1 MGHVFDLEPNGTSR
15 LDIDFMTVMSSLLVF
30 WEGFYDPHSAI
41 KEYFV
46 SIGSC
51 PGCGDVIEEQS
62 VGMTRGIAFIIFL
75 LVVILLLCFNS
86 GKIFIK
92 FYFRASNKRCS
103 FWIWNNILYNSHG
116 M

>member
-1 MGHVFDLEPNGTSR
+1 MGHVFDLEPNGTIR

-46 SIGSC
+46 SIGTC

-75 LVVILLLCFNS
+75 LVVIVFCLFLIQLRYSLWVF
-86 GKIFIK
+86 
-92 FYFRASNKRCS
+92 
-103 FWIWNNILYNSHG
+103 
-116 M
+116 